1 MRKKSLITVLTAMLL
16 MFNVGMA
23 MAAPPVSGPSAVP
36 RLGADDMMIV
46 DFFTEPQNVTQAC
59 EDKLHQIF
67 DQETATLE
75 LRLEEVDLRDSILNK
90 LVSAY
95 DNDYTYSIE
104 HARELQRT
112 ITPIN
117 QETRE
122 LNAQIL
128 TEWQGFHADAVAD
141 DSASAEAHLDNII
154 SLKNQVNDNI
164 QDKID
169 ILEDIKAVLT
179 PL

>member
-1 MRKKSLITVLTAMLL
+1 

-23 MAAPPVSGPSAVP
+23 LAAPPVSGPSAAP
-36 RLGADDMMIV
+36 RLGPDDMVMV
-46 DFFTEPQNVTQAC
+46 DFFMEPQNVTQAC
-59 EDKLHQIF
+59 EDKLHEIYAL
-67 DQETATLE
+67 ETTTLG
-75 LRLEEVDLRDSILNK
+75 LRLEEVDVRDSILNK

-95 DNDYTYSIE
+95 DNDYSSSIE
-104 HARELQRT
+104 RARELQRT

-117 QETRE
+117 QETKD

-128 TEWQGFHADAVAD
+128 TEWQAFHTDAVAEN
-141 DSASAEAHLDNII
+141 SAAAEEHLDNII

-164 QDKID
+164 EDKLE
-169 ILEDIKAVLT
+169 ILEDIKSVLT

>member
-1 MRKKSLITVLTAMLL
+1 MRKKSLVAVLTAMLL

-23 MAAPPVSGPSAVP
+23 MAAPFGSGTTAIPRPVT
-36 RLGADDMMIV
+36 DDMLV
-46 DFFTEPQNVTQAC
+46 PDFFMEPQNVTQTC
-59 EDKLHQIF
+59 EDKLHEIF
-67 DQETATLE
+67 ALEMTTLE
-75 LRLEEVDLRDSILNK
+75 LRLEEVELRDSILTK

-104 HARELQRT
+104 RARELQRT

-128 TEWQGFHADAVAD
+128 TEWQAFHADAVAEN
-141 DSASAEAHLDNII
+141 SASAETHLDNII
-154 SLKNQVNDNI
+154 NLKNQVNDNVE
-164 QDKID
+164 DKIE
-169 ILEDIKAVLT
+169 ILEDIKSVLT